1 MKIAIRLLGAAAVL
15 AAIGLAVASV
25 SAAPITSSGRP
36 LAPALGYAARYNTHL
51 LVWAEDR
58 GQGTG
63 LDLYAARVTESG
75 IVVGAE
81 IPLVVAAG
89 DQSDPA
95 LAFNER
101 VGDFLVV
108 FTHSG
113 GPGSTPTAGVPI
125 PGTPGAGTPPA
136 LPSPPG
142 PPLANQTFVKIG
154 ALRAAAA
161 HAAAPYSSPPP
172 IPTGVQTPGQPPP
185 PGTQPPLPTPGGTGT
200 APSTSLPPPATVTTM
215 PGQPTVTPVP
225 GAATATSAVP
235 QPPSSAPGSRD
246 IYGIWTAPNG
256 FAVTSAFPI
265 IASPADD
272 TYPGIAY
279 RAQPSLDQ
287 WVLVWR
293 DVTGIAVSLKTVELA
308 GFGRSMAFASAT
320 NNIVTGADHGRP
332 SIAAGA
338 SGEFLVAWSQK
349 ATGRVDRNVVAR
361 RLNANAFPYGAFLN
375 LVDAVADE
383 TYPSVGAQFDTG
395 DYLVA
400 WEERVPGN
408 APDIRVRRLN
418 RNGIPLRA
426 AYDIAGGGPFS
437 FAPSLPS
444 TDTPTLLLAWV
455 DRNPAS
461 DHSIM
466 GAEIT
471 RDGRR
476 LGPERVLVAGGAG
489 PAGVT
494 PLPPPPGFPTS
505 PPIPPPPIP

>member
-1 MKIAIRLLGAAAVL
+1 
-15 AAIGLAVASV
+15 
-25 SAAPITSSGRP
+25 
-36 LAPALGYAARYNTHL
+36 
-51 LVWAEDR
+51 
-58 GQGTG
+58 
-63 LDLYAARVTESG
+63 
-75 IVVGAE
+75 
-81 IPLVVAAG
+81 
-89 DQSDPA
+89 
-95 LAFNER
+95 
-101 VGDFLVV
+101 
-108 FTHSG
+108 
-113 GPGSTPTAGVPI
+113 
-125 PGTPGAGTPPA
+125 
-136 LPSPPG
+136 
-142 PPLANQTFVKIG
+142 
-154 ALRAAAA
+154 
-161 HAAAPYSSPPP
+161 
-172 IPTGVQTPGQPPP
+172 
-185 PGTQPPLPTPGGTGT
+185 
-200 APSTSLPPPATVTTM
+200 
-215 PGQPTVTPVP
+215 
-225 GAATATSAVP
+225 
-235 QPPSSAPGSRD
+235 
-246 IYGIWTAPNG
+246 
-256 FAVTSAFPI
+256 
-265 IASPADD
+265 
-272 TYPGIAY
+272 
-279 RAQPSLDQ
+279 
-287 WVLVWR
+287 VLVWR

-320 NNIVTGADHGRP
+320 
-332 SIAAGA
+332 IAAGA